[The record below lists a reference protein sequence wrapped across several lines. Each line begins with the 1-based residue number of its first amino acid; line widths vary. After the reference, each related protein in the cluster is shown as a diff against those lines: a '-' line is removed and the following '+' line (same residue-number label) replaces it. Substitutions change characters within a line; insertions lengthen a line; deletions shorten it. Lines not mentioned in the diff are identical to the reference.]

1 MLLRAATLAVATTIT
16 AETADRTA
24 AAMTITA
31 ETAVITA
38 AAIIITVAI
47 TIIAVLAA
55 ERIRLRLPEIT
66 RPLLHRRPRP
76 HLRSPLPTAST
87 DS

>member
-1 MLLRAATLAVATTIT
+1 MLLRAATLAAAITIT
-16 AETADRTA
+16 AETADITA
-24 AAMTITA
+24 AAITITA

-47 TIIAVLAA
+47 TIAVLAA

-66 RPLLHRRPRP
+66 HPLLHRRPRP
-76 HLRSPLPTAST
+76 HLQSPLPTAST